1 MKKKKNDYIDI
12 GVFDYEIMKNIQSIY
27 QKKKCCKERH
37 ADLLI
42 IEKECRTQY
51 VLIKTSIDSCM
62 TTHYIVEENIF
73 VAIARKL
80 SVQNKY

>member
-1 MKKKKNDYIDI
+1 MHI
-12 GVFDYEIMKNIQSIY
+12 S
-27 QKKKCCKERH
+27 KKKCCKERH

-62 TTHYIVEENIF
+62 TRHYIMEQNILA
-73 VAIARKL
+73 AIAHKL